1 MSEELRAAKAP
12 TEQSRTTRIFK
23 RVADIKGQ
31 SINARDLSEGIR
43 NRIIGNPGKNAEETE
58 KPEPVCFF
66 DKLGTELGDI
76 FDFLKETIDL
86 LQEIE
91 KTFAE

>member
-1 MSEELRAAKAP
+1 MNETKAVK
-12 TEQSRTTRIFK
+12 EQSRAARIFN

-43 NRIIGNPGKNAEETE
+43 NRIIGSPGAEAKEE
-58 KPEPVCFF
+58 DRPEPVCFF

-91 KTFAE
+91 KTFVE

>member
-1 MSEELRAAKAP
+1 MNETKA
-12 TEQSRTTRIFK
+12 TKEQSRAARIFN
-23 RVADIKGQ
+23 RVADIKAQ
-31 SINARDLSEGIR
+31 SRNARNASEDIR
-43 NRIIGNPGKNAEETE
+43 NHIIGNPGAEAKEE
-58 KPEPVCFF
+58 DRPEPVCFF